1 MNPETDRPAVTGST
15 VGEPSPAASR
25 RTLLIIGIVAAIVL
39 GVLFLA
45 GLFPRLAREKRQQ
58 ETASP
63 AAPRVSVVIAKRG
76 PTAVQLSLPA
86 SIQSMVE
93 ASIYARAEG
102 YVSRRLADMGDVV
115 KRGQVLAE
123 ISSPEL
129 DQQVLETEAALRR
142 SRSAHRQTQAQLE
155 QAQAN
160 LRLAEVTAERWQT
173 LVGKGVLSKQ
183 DGDEKR
189 TILAARQADE
199 GAARAVVQSAVE
211 ATAAAEASLARVAEL
226 KGFRLIRAPFD
237 GRVTARN
244 IDVGSLV
251 NPGSGTTARELFR
264 VAQVDTLRAHIQVP
278 QGEAP
283 AVRVGITCELSVSE
297 FPKVTFPGVV
307 TRTAG
312 ALDSV
317 SRTMLTEI
325 ELKNPGGVLLP
336 GMYATVSMQVTRTT
350 PLVLIPASAYRPRA
364 GGTVVAIVDAGNTV
378 RFRNVSL
385 GRDLGAQIEVVQ
397 GLEPGAKVVT
407 TVTDA
412 VRDGAR
418 VTPVMPTAATA
429 PGSGGAP
436 PGNAPKAK

>member
-1 MNPETDRPAVTGST
+1 MNPDTDRPAVTGST

-25 RTLLIIGIVAAIVL
+25 RTLLIIGVVVVVVL
-39 GVLFLA
+39 GTLFLA
-45 GLFPRLAREKRQQ
+45 GLFPRLAREQRQQ
-58 ETASP
+58 ETANP
-63 AAPRVSVVIAKRG
+63 GAPRVTVAIAKRG
-76 PTAVQLSLPA
+76 PTEVQLTLPA
-86 SIQSMVE
+86 SIQAMVE
-93 ASIYARAEG
+93 APIYARAEG
-102 YVSRRLADMGDVV
+102 YVSRRLADMGDLV
-115 KRGQVLAE
+115 KRDQVLAE

-129 DQQVLETEAALRR
+129 DQQLLEAEATLRR
-142 SRSAHRQTQAQLE
+142 TRSAHRQTQAQLE

-199 GAARAVVQSAVE
+199 GAARAVVQSAAE
-211 ATAAAEASLARVAEL
+211 ATTAAEASLARVAEL
-226 KGFRLIRAPFD
+226 KAFRQIHAPFD

-283 AVRVGITCELSVSE
+283 TVRAGTAAELSVSE
-297 FPKVTFPGVV
+297 FPKMTFPGVV

-325 ELKNPGGVLLP
+325 EVGNPGGVLLP
-336 GMYATVSMQVTRTT
+336 GMYATVAIHVTRKT
-350 PLVLIPASAYRPRA
+350 PPVLIPASAYRSGADGP
-364 GGTVVAIVDAGNTV
+364 VVAIVDASDTV
-378 RFRNVSL
+378 RFKKVSL
-385 GRDLGAQIEVVQ
+385 GRDLGAQIEVIQ
-397 GLEPGAKVVT
+397 GLEPGAKIVT

-412 VRDGAR
+412 VPDGAR
-418 VTPVMPTAATA
+418 VTPVVPAAA
-429 PGSGGAP
+429 AGRGSGEAQ
-436 PGNAPKAK
+436 PGNISKTR